1 MKKENPITLNYKKIR
16 RFLKDGRIEEAKELI
31 EWGIVYLANATIQ
44 KVQVIDKISVD
55 LWKDRYWFEL
65 ENNGLLEGD
74 DVEYT
79 EVEENYTDE
88 DDETW

>member
-1 MKKENPITLNYKKIR
+1 MKKKNPITLNYKKIR
-16 RFLKDGRIEEAKELI
+16 MFLKDGRIEEAKELI
-31 EWGIVYLANATIQ
+31 EWGLVYLANATIQ